1 MKKIF
6 AILLLTLVPFAAGAQ
21 DARQRTAATIVADGL
36 NQLPAQNPKAF
47 DAVMQELAATGAEG
61 IRMMAGMLVPAA
73 EGKNAAVEYAI
84 NGVVSYATAAGR
96 EELAREV
103 RAGLVAAVEAC
114 TDKPNQAFLLSQLQ
128 LCATAAEAPVFVK
141 YASDKYLADYAV
153 RGLISTPGTDG
164 AILALIEQSPAP
176 QALLAYAAAEKRLA
190 AAEPAL
196 LKWAAAPA
204 ADDATKEAV
213 YNALARCGGE
223 ASLATLAAAA
233 KAAGYTF
240 TESDAAGAYVSLLAR
255 LAAEGNAKALAAA
268 KALRKAGM
276 PQNIRIAGL
285 EIALRADAKKRTQEV
300 LATLKDTDRNYRCA
314 ALDCAAEFADDDLY
328 AAIAR
333 KLPSLKDDAAKT
345 DIISWFGSRHAA
357 SQAGT
362 VIAAIASPDPELA
375 LAAIRAAGRIGGQE
389 ALDALIAQLDG
400 PHAREASAA
409 LAAFNGKPNAAF
421 AAALDGAPRTQA
433 NALKLVAMRRI
444 TTAADKVFALLESPD
459 AAVRAAAYDALA
471 GVASPKDFER
481 LCDLLDKA
489 QEADVKALQAG
500 LKNALARET
509 PAAQYEKTMARIA
522 SAPAKARY
530 YPLLAQAAS
539 KEAIDALL
547 AADDR
552 EAAFAALLTVENP
565 AMVDVLYDLAR
576 RNPAWTD
583 AALARY
589 TEFMTASA
597 DTGVRKYQL
606 YRRALELNPSA
617 KVQNKLLKAL
627 AKTPEFPVLVLAVK
641 YLDNPA
647 TAETAALA
655 VKTAAAKNPDMG
667 GEIVASA
674 LKKAQEVYAELAKS
688 DADAGYAVDEIKG
701 LLAKLPAEGFVP
713 ASLAPE
719 AWKAVAGDPDARR
732 AMKPKALAK
741 AQQEAD
747 AAAAGTWSAADGVLT
762 GTTGAPT
769 LGSAKEYENFSLI
782 VEWKTDGEAGLG
794 IRSIPQIA
802 LGGRN
807 AGALTGNMLHDNAA
821 PKAAA
826 NGPQEWNT
834 MEVRVV
840 NDRVTV
846 VLNGITTCNNV
857 ILENTCN
864 REIPAYTEG
873 QILLVGGTAPVSFR
887 EMYVREL
894 PPTPRFEL
902 SPEEAAEGFEVLFD
916 GTSMHKWT
924 GNTTNYVPLDGTIY
938 VTAQYGGSGNLYTK
952 KEHADFI
959 LRFEFQFVQEG
970 VNNGIGIRTPMGVD
984 AAYHGMEIQIL
995 DHDAPIYKNLRE
1007 YQQHGSVYGIIPA
1020 KRVKFPSL
1028 GTWNV
1033 EEIRAVGD
1041 RITVTVNGEV
1051 ILDGDIR
1058 EACQGHNVAP
1068 DGGKKNPYTVDHRN
1082 HPGTHRTA
1090 RTRPRH
1096 QVPQHTNQG
1105 TARLEGQ
1112 GSACPRQ
1119 DEVAPP
1125 TARKKTRRQPAGFP
1139 GPAAGIH
1146 KL

>member
-6 AILLLTLVPFAAGAQ
+6 ITILLAALMPFAAGAQ
-21 DARQRTAATIVADGL
+21 DARQRTAETIVADAL
-36 NQLPAQNPKAF
+36 AQLPAQTPKAF
-47 DAVMQELAATGAEG
+47 DSLMQELAATGADG
-61 IRMMAGMLVPAA
+61 IRMMAAMLVPAA
-73 EGKNAAVEYAI
+73 EGKNAPVEYAI
-84 NGVVSYATAAGR
+84 NGVVSYVTAAGR
-96 EELAREV
+96 EELAREI
-103 RAGLVAAVEAC
+103 RAGLTDAVAAS

-141 YASDKYLADYAV
+141 YAADEYLADYAV

-164 AILALIEQSPAP
+164 EILALIDASPAP
-176 QALLAYAAAEKRLA
+176 DALLAYAAAEKRLA

-196 LKWAAAPA
+196 LKWAADPKTGTP
-204 ADDATKEAV
+204 TKEAV
-213 YNALARCGGE
+213 YNALAKCGTA
-223 ASLATLAAAA
+223 ASIAPLAAAA
-233 KAAGYTF
+233 KADGYAF
-240 TESDAAGAYVSLLAR
+240 TKTDATGAYVALLAR
-255 LAAEGNAKALAAA
+255 LAAAGNSKAVAAA
-268 KALRKAGM
+268 KALRKTGM
-276 PQNIRIAGL
+276 PQNVRAAGL
-285 EIALRADAKKRTQEV
+285 GIVLGTDAKKQTPEL
-300 LATLKDTDRNYRCA
+300 LAALKDADREYRCA
-314 ALDCAAEFADDDLY
+314 ALDFAGDFADDALY
-328 AAIAR
+328 AAVV
-333 KLPSLKDDAAKT
+333 KKMPSLSDAAKT
-345 DIISWFGSRHAA
+345 DVVSWLGARHAA
-357 SQAGT
+357 SQANA
-362 VIAAIASPDPELA
+362 VIAAISSADEELA
-375 LAAIRAAGRIGGQE
+375 LAAIRAAGKIGGQE
-389 ALDALIAQLDG
+389 ALNALVAQLG
-400 PHAREASAA
+400 GAHAKEASAA

-421 AAALDGAPRTQA
+421 VAALDGTPATQA
-433 NALKLVAMRRI
+433 NALKLVAKRRI
-444 TTAADKVFALLESPD
+444 TSAADKVFALLNSPD
-459 AAVRAAAYDALA
+459 RAVRTAAYGALA
-471 GVASPKDFER
+471 GVTTPADFNR
-481 LCDLLDKA
+481 LCGLLNQA
-489 QEADVKALQAG
+489 QEDDVKALQAG
-500 LKNALARET
+500 LKNALAKESSDMQYKMVAGQM
-509 PAAQYEKTMARIA
+509 AA
-522 SAPAKARY
+522 APEKARY

-552 EAAFAALLTVENP
+552 QAAFAALLTVQNP

-576 RNPAWTD
+576 QNPAWTD
-583 AALARY
+583 AAISRY
-589 TEFMTASA
+589 TDFVSKSRNTPM
-597 DTGVRKYQL
+597 RKYQL
-606 YRRALELNPSA
+606 YRRGLEAKPSP

-719 AWKAVAGDPDARR
+719 AWKAVAGDPNARR

-747 AAAAGTWSAADGVLT
+747 AAAAGTWNAADGVLT
-762 GTTGAPT
+762 GATGTPT
-769 LGSAKEYENFSLI
+769 LGSAKEYENFCLI

-807 AGALTGNMLHDNAA
+807 AGALTGNMLHENTA
-821 PKAAA
+821 PAAA
-826 NGPQEWNT
+826 NRPGEWNT

-924 GNTTNYVPLDGTIY
+924 GNTTNYVPVDGTIY

-952 KEHADFI
+952 KEYGDFV
-959 LRFEFQFVQEG
+959 LRFEFAFDREG

-984 AAYHGMEIQIL
+984 AAYHGMEIQVL

-1058 EACQGHNVAP
+1058 QACQGHNVAP
-1068 DGGKKNPYTVDHRN
+1068 DGGKNNPYTVDHKN
-1082 HPGTHRTA
+1082 HPGLFNASGHIGLLG
-1090 RTRPRH
+1090 H
-1096 QVPQHTNQG
+1096 G
-1105 TARLEGQ
+1105 
-1112 GSACPRQ
+1112 
-1119 DEVAPP
+1119 
-1125 TARKKTRRQPAGFP
+1125 AGIKFRNIRIKEL
-1139 GPAAGIH
+1139 PAA
-1146 KL
+1146 KTKK

>member
-6 AILLLTLVPFAAGAQ
+6 ITILLAALMPFAAGAQ
-21 DARQRTAATIVADGL
+21 DARQRTAETIVADAL
-36 NQLPAQNPKAF
+36 AQLPAQTPKAF
-47 DAVMQELAATGAEG
+47 DSLMQELAATGADG
-61 IRMMAGMLVPAA
+61 IRMMAAMLVPAA
-73 EGKNAAVEYAI
+73 EGKNAPVEYAI
-84 NGVVSYATAAGR
+84 NGVVSYVTAAGR
-96 EELAREV
+96 EELAREI
-103 RAGLVAAVEAC
+103 RAGLTDAVAAS

-141 YASDKYLADYAV
+141 YAADEYLADYAV

-164 AILALIEQSPAP
+164 EILALIDASPAP
-176 QALLAYAAAEKRLA
+176 DALLAYAAAEKRLA

-196 LKWAAAPA
+196 LKWAADPKTGTP
-204 ADDATKEAV
+204 TKEAV
-213 YNALARCGGE
+213 YNALAKCGTA
-223 ASLATLAAAA
+223 ASIAPLAAAA
-233 KAAGYTF
+233 KADGYAF
-240 TESDAAGAYVSLLAR
+240 TKTDATGAYVALLAR
-255 LAAEGNAKALAAA
+255 LAAAGNSKAVAAA
-268 KALRKAGM
+268 KALRKTGM

-300 LATLKDTDRNYRCA
+300 LAALKDPDRTYRCA

-345 DIISWFGSRHAA
+345 DVISWFGSRHAA

-362 VIAAIASPDPELA
+362 VIAAIASSDPELA

-389 ALDALIAQLDG
+389 ALDALVAQLDG

-421 AAALDGAPRTQA
+421 AAALDGTPRTQA

-481 LCDLLDKA
+481 LCDLLNKA

-589 TEFMTASA
+589 TEFVTASA

-647 TAETAALA
+647 TAETAAMV
-655 VKTAAAKNPDMG
+655 VKTVAAKNPALG
-667 GEIVASA
+667 GETVAAA
-674 LKKAQEVYAELAKS
+674 LKKAQEVYAGLAKS

-701 LLAKLPAEGFVP
+701 LLAKLPAEGYLPV
-713 ASLAPE
+713 SLEPSGWE
-719 AWKAVAGDPDARR
+719 AVVGDPETRK
-732 AMKPKALAK
+732 AMKAKALAK
-741 AQQEAD
+741 AQTEAR
-747 AAAAGTWSAADGVLT
+747 AAMAKNWTAENGVLT
-762 GTTGAPT
+762 GAADGGAI
-769 LGSAKEYENFSLI
+769 GSAKNYENFELI
-782 VEWKTDGEAGLG
+782 LDWKTEGEAEMG

-802 LGGRN
+802 LGGKN
-807 AGALTGNMLHDNAA
+807 SGALTGNMLHDNAA

-834 MEVRVV
+834 MQVKVV
-840 NDRVTV
+840 SDRVTI
-846 VLNGITTCNNV
+846 VLNGVTTAENV
-857 ILENTCN
+857 ILENACN
-864 REIPAYTEG
+864 REIPAYAEG
-873 QILLVGGTAPVSFR
+873 QILLIAGNAPLNVR
-887 EMYVREL
+887 EMYIREL
-894 PPTPRFEL
+894 PATPHFEL
-902 SPEEAAEGFEVLFD
+902 SEEEAADGFEVLFD

-924 GNTTNYVPLDGTIY
+924 GNTTNYVPVDGTIY

-952 KEHADFI
+952 KEYGDFV
-959 LRFEFQFVQEG
+959 LRFEFAFDREG

-984 AAYHGMEIQIL
+984 AAYHGMEIQVL
-995 DHDAPIYKNLRE
+995 DHDAPIYKNLRV

-1020 KRVKFPSL
+1020 KRVKFPPL

-1058 EACQGHNVAP
+1058 QACQGHNVAP
-1068 DGGKKNPYTVDHRN
+1068 DGGKNNPYTVDHKN
-1082 HPGTHRTA
+1082 HPGLFNASGHIGLLG
-1090 RTRPRH
+1090 H
-1096 QVPQHTNQG
+1096 G
-1105 TARLEGQ
+1105 
-1112 GSACPRQ
+1112 
-1119 DEVAPP
+1119 
-1125 TARKKTRRQPAGFP
+1125 AGIKFRNIRIKEL
-1139 GPAAGIH
+1139 PAA
-1146 KL
+1146 KTKK

>member
-576 RNPAWTD
+576 RNPAWID

-807 AGALTGNMLHDNAA
+807 AGALTGNMLHENTA
-821 PKAAA
+821 PAAA
-826 NGPQEWNT
+826 NRPGEWNT

-952 KEHADFI
+952 KEYADFI

-995 DHDAPIYKNLRE
+995 DHDAPIYKNLRI

-1020 KRVKFPSL
+1020 QEHVVFGDL
-1028 GTWNV
+1028 GTWNTM
-1033 EEIRAVGD
+1033 EIHAVGD
-1041 RITVTVNGEV
+1041 RITVTVNGRV

-1058 EACQGHNVAP
+1058 QACKGHNVSE
-1068 DGGKKNPYTVDHRN
+1068 DGSKKNPYTVDGKN
-1082 HPGTHRTA
+1082 HPGLF
-1090 RTRPRH
+1090 
-1096 QVPQHTNQG
+1096 N
-1105 TARLEGQ
+1105 
-1112 GSACPRQ
+1112 
-1119 DEVAPP
+1119 
-1125 TARKKTRRQPAGFP
+1125 KKGHL
-1139 GPAAGIH
+1139 GLLGHGAGIQFRN
-1146 KL
+1146 LRVLDLSAGRQ

>member
-6 AILLLTLVPFAAGAQ
+6 ITILLAALMPFAAGAQ
-21 DARQRTAATIVADGL
+21 DARQRTAETIVADAL
-36 NQLPAQNPKAF
+36 AQLPAQTPKAF
-47 DAVMQELAATGAEG
+47 DSLMQELAATGADG
-61 IRMMAGMLVPAA
+61 IRMMAAMLVPAA
-73 EGKNAAVEYAI
+73 EGKNAPVEYAI
-84 NGVVSYATAAGR
+84 NGVVSYVTAAGR
-96 EELAREV
+96 EELAREI
-103 RAGLVAAVEAC
+103 RAGLTDAVAAS

-141 YASDKYLADYAV
+141 YAADEYLADYAV

-164 AILALIEQSPAP
+164 EILALIDASPAP
-176 QALLAYAAAEKRLA
+176 DALLAYAAAEKRLA

-196 LKWAAAPA
+196 LKWAADPKAGTP
-204 ADDATKEAV
+204 TKEAV
-213 YNALARCGGE
+213 YNALAKCGTA
-223 ASLATLAAAA
+223 ASIAPLAAAA
-233 KAAGYTF
+233 KADGYAF
-240 TESDAAGAYVSLLAR
+240 TKTDATGAYVALLAR
-255 LAAEGNAKALAAA
+255 LAAAGNSKAVAAA
-268 KALRKAGM
+268 KALRKTGM
-276 PQNIRIAGL
+276 PQNVRAAGL
-285 EIALRADAKKRTQEV
+285 GIVLGTDAKKQTPEL
-300 LATLKDTDRNYRCA
+300 LAALKDADREYRCA
-314 ALDCAAEFADDDLY
+314 ALDFAGDFADDALY
-328 AAIAR
+328 AAVV
-333 KLPSLKDDAAKT
+333 KKMPSLSDAAKT
-345 DIISWFGSRHAA
+345 DVVSWLGARHAA
-357 SQAGT
+357 SQANA
-362 VIAAIASPDPELA
+362 VIAAISSADEELA
-375 LAAIRAAGRIGGQE
+375 LAAIRAAGKIGGQE
-389 ALDALIAQLDG
+389 ALNALVAQLG
-400 PHAREASAA
+400 GAHAKEASAA

-421 AAALDGAPRTQA
+421 VAALDGTPATQA
-433 NALKLVAMRRI
+433 NALKLVAKRRI
-444 TTAADKVFALLESPD
+444 TSAADKVFALLNSPD
-459 AAVRAAAYDALA
+459 REVRTAAYGALA
-471 GVASPKDFER
+471 GVTTPADFNR
-481 LCDLLDKA
+481 LCGLLNQA
-489 QEADVKALQAG
+489 QEDDVKALQAG
-500 LKNALARET
+500 LKNALAKESSDIQYKMVAGQM
-509 PAAQYEKTMARIA
+509 AA
-522 SAPAKARY
+522 APEKARY

-552 EAAFAALLTVENP
+552 QAAFAALLTVQNP

-576 RNPAWTD
+576 QNPAWTD
-583 AALARY
+583 AAISRY
-589 TEFMTASA
+589 TDFVSKSRNTPM
-597 DTGVRKYQL
+597 RKYQL
-606 YRRALELNPSA
+606 YSRGLEAKPSP

-627 AKTPEFPVLVLAVK
+627 SKTPVFPVLVLAVN
-641 YLDNPA
+641 YMDAPA
-647 TAETAALA
+647 TAETAAMV
-655 VKTAAAKNPDMG
+655 VKTVAAKNPALG
-667 GEIVASA
+667 GETVAAA
-674 LKKAQEVYAELAKS
+674 LKKAQEVYAGLAKS

-713 ASLAPE
+713 ASLTPE

-732 AMKPKALAK
+732 AMKPQALAK

-747 AAAAGTWSAADGVLT
+747 AAAAGAWNAADGVLT
-762 GTTGAPT
+762 GATGAPT
-769 LGSAKEYENFSLI
+769 LGSAKKYENFSLI

-807 AGALTGNMLHDNAA
+807 AGALTGNMLHENTA
-821 PKAAA
+821 PAAA
-826 NGPQEWNT
+826 NRPGEWNT

-864 REIPAYTEG
+864 REIPAYIEG

-952 KEHADFI
+952 KEYADFV
-959 LRFEFQFVQEG
+959 LRFEFAFDREG

-984 AAYHGMEIQIL
+984 AAYHGMEIQVL
-995 DHDAPIYKNLRE
+995 DHDAPIYKNLRV

-1020 KRVKFPSL
+1020 KRVKFPPL

-1082 HPGTHRTA
+1082 HPGLFNASGHIGLLG
-1090 RTRPRH
+1090 H
-1096 QVPQHTNQG
+1096 G
-1105 TARLEGQ
+1105 
-1112 GSACPRQ
+1112 
-1119 DEVAPP
+1119 
-1125 TARKKTRRQPAGFP
+1125 
-1139 GPAAGIH
+1139 AGI
-1146 KL
+1146 KFRNIRIKELPAPKTK

>member
-6 AILLLTLVPFAAGAQ
+6 ITILLAALMPFAAGAQ
-21 DARQRTAATIVADGL
+21 DARQRTAETIVADAL
-36 NQLPAQNPKAF
+36 AQLPAQTPKAF
-47 DAVMQELAATGAEG
+47 DSLMQELAATGADG
-61 IRMMAGMLVPAA
+61 IRMMAAMLVPAA
-73 EGKNAAVEYAI
+73 EGKNAPVEYAI
-84 NGVVSYATAAGR
+84 NGVVSYVTAAGR
-96 EELAREV
+96 EELAREI
-103 RAGLVAAVEAC
+103 RAGLTDAVAAS

-141 YASDKYLADYAV
+141 YAADEYLADYAV

-164 AILALIEQSPAP
+164 EILALIDASPAP
-176 QALLAYAAAEKRLA
+176 DALLAYAAAEKRLA

-196 LKWAAAPA
+196 LKWAADPKAGTP
-204 ADDATKEAV
+204 TKEAV
-213 YNALARCGGE
+213 YNALAKCGTA
-223 ASLATLAAAA
+223 ASIAPLAAAA
-233 KAAGYTF
+233 KADGYAF
-240 TESDAAGAYVSLLAR
+240 TKTDATGAYVALLAR
-255 LAAEGNAKALAAA
+255 LAAAGNSKAVAAA
-268 KALRKAGM
+268 KALRKTGM
-276 PQNIRIAGL
+276 PQNVRAAGL
-285 EIALRADAKKRTQEV
+285 GIVLGTDAKKQTPEL
-300 LATLKDTDRNYRCA
+300 LAALKDADREYRCA
-314 ALDCAAEFADDDLY
+314 ALDFAGDFADDALY
-328 AAIAR
+328 AAVV
-333 KLPSLKDDAAKT
+333 KKMPSLSDAAKT
-345 DIISWFGSRHAA
+345 DVVSWLGARHAA
-357 SQAGT
+357 SQANA
-362 VIAAIASPDPELA
+362 VIAAISSADEELA
-375 LAAIRAAGRIGGQE
+375 LAAIRAAGKIGGQE
-389 ALDALIAQLDG
+389 ALNALVAQLG
-400 PHAREASAA
+400 GAHAKEASAA

-421 AAALDGAPRTQA
+421 VAALDGTPATQA
-433 NALKLVAMRRI
+433 NALKLVAKRRI
-444 TTAADKVFALLESPD
+444 TSAADKVFALLNSPD
-459 AAVRAAAYDALA
+459 REVRTAAYGALA
-471 GVASPKDFER
+471 GVTTPADFNR
-481 LCDLLDKA
+481 LCGLLNQA
-489 QEADVKALQAG
+489 QEDDVKALQAG
-500 LKNALARET
+500 LKNALAKESSDIQYKMVAGQM
-509 PAAQYEKTMARIA
+509 AA
-522 SAPAKARY
+522 APEKARY

-565 AMVDVLYDLAR
+565 AMVDVLYDLAH

-589 TEFMTASA
+589 TEFVTASA

-719 AWKAVAGDPDARR
+719 TWKAVAGDPDARR

-747 AAAAGTWSAADGVLT
+747 AAAAGTWNVADGVLT
-762 GTTGAPT
+762 GATGAPT
-769 LGSAKEYENFSLI
+769 LGSAKEYENFCLI

-807 AGALTGNMLHDNAA
+807 AGALTGNMLHENTA
-821 PKAAA
+821 PAAA
-826 NGPQEWNT
+826 NRPGEWNT

-952 KEHADFI
+952 KEYADFI

-1020 KRVKFPSL
+1020 KRVKFPPL

-1041 RITVTVNGEV
+1041 RITVTVNDEV

-1082 HPGTHRTA
+1082 HPGLFNASGHIGLLG
-1090 RTRPRH
+1090 H
-1096 QVPQHTNQG
+1096 G
-1105 TARLEGQ
+1105 
-1112 GSACPRQ
+1112 
-1119 DEVAPP
+1119 
-1125 TARKKTRRQPAGFP
+1125 
-1139 GPAAGIH
+1139 AGI
-1146 KL
+1146 KFRNIRIKELPAPKTK

>member
-333 KLPSLKDDAAKT
+333 KLPSLKT

-667 GEIVASA
+667 GESVASA

-807 AGALTGNMLHDNAA
+807 AGALTGNMLHENTA
-821 PKAAA
+821 PAAA
-826 NGPQEWNT
+826 NRPGEWNT

-952 KEHADFI
+952 KEYADFI

-1082 HPGTHRTA
+1082 HPGLFNASGHIGLLGHGPGIKFRNI
-1090 RTRPRH
+1090 RIKELPCSKVRDLP
-1096 QVPQHTNQG
+1096 
-1105 TARLEGQ
+1105 
-1112 GSACPRQ
+1112 
-1119 DEVAPP
+1119 APV
-1125 TARKKTRRQPAGFP
+1125 KT
-1139 GPAAGIH
+1139 
-1146 KL
+1146 K